1 MMESADRHINLTLFG
16 RAPFALVAAFLA
28 AVSVAAAQAPS
39 ADEKAL
45 LDNCLRAPDSTDAFC
60 RCGVEHYKSNLTDLE
75 FSIVAELSR
84 RIAQGR
90 PGEFEIVAAELAV
103 PREERATAFKHIA
116 DAAKTAAKTC
126 DPLIDRPSGL

>member
-1 MMESADRHINLTLFG
+1 MTESLAREM
-16 RAPFALVAAFLA
+16 FAAAAAFLA

-45 LDNCLRAPDSTDAFC
+45 LDTCMRAEDSTDEFC
-60 RCGVEHYKSNLTDLE
+60 RCGIEHYKSNLTELE
-75 FSIVAELSR
+75 FSTVAELSR

-90 PGEFEIVAAELAV
+90 PAGFEIIAAEMAM
-103 PREERATAFKHIA
+103 PMEQRATAFKHIVE
-116 DAAKTAAKTC
+116 AAKAAAKTC